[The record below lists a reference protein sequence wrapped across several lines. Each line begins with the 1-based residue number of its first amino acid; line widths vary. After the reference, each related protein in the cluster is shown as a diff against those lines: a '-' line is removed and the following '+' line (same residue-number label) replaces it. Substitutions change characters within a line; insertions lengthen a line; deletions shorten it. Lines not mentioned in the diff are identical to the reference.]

1 MGFNLSCLV
10 LPSQPSMAFFSG
22 DVLFQKSKKQFKCIL
37 SYLVPVVFFNLCCF
51 PGPGAGSRRLGL
63 RTTVAIIF
71 GRLVLVPPA
80 GLGIVAVADKLGLFP
95 RDDKMFKFVLLLQ
108 HTMPTSVLSGI
119 NLHLQLLLMMK
130 PSLDLLL
137 YEQNVVLKPCEFLF
151 SFTPR

>member
-1 MGFNLSCLV
+1 MIPCILLALGGNLIDVSGAWNSFPVRCIFK
-10 LPSQPSMAFFSG
+10 SQKNSS
-22 DVLFQKSKKQFKCIL
+22 KCIL
-37 SYLVPVVFFNLCCF
+37 SNIVPVVFFNLCCI

-80 GLGIVAVADKLGLFP
+80 GLGIVTVADKLGLFP

-119 NLHLQLLLMMK
+119 NLHL
-130 PSLDLLL
+130 
-137 YEQNVVLKPCEFLF
+137 
-151 SFTPR
+151 